1 MGAVGGELAVAHAA
15 VYGVPGSFYAKLFGT
30 HVRYCGATFS
40 YRISGIFG
48 GVLATLI
55 ATSLYPTGGTT
66 LIAVYVAAVC
76 ALSFLGYALAQ
87 ETYRKDIYEEEPQE
101 HQHIAEQG

>member
-1 MGAVGGELAVAHAA
+1 LGEVGREPAVAHAA
-15 VYGVPGSFYAKLFGT
+15 VYGVPGNFYVKLFGT
-30 HVRYCGATFS
+30 RVRYYGASFS

-48 GVLATLI
+48 GALATLI
-55 ATSLYPTGGTT
+55 ATSLYATGGTT

-76 ALSFLGYALAQ
+76 AVSFLGYALAQ

-101 HQHIAEQG
+101 RQLIAEQG